1 MDFKIK
7 QYLSILQIIIQQNNL
22 TEISYA
28 CFRSSHGR
36 KREIASPFFTTSFH
50 RQIFTTREQNS
61 SRQTIR
67 HLLSSPATW
76 ESFSRWTNYRE
87 IHSSLS
93 ATNFYS
99 ALERESRR
107 IINVH
112 LESNPFSSRKQHHFL
127 SSSSQS
133 FKILENLKTLPFLDS
148 PSSLSLGKSPSKYH
162 KSKNT
167 KNFDFY
173 IITNKY
179 SRLVQSIWKIFLLNN
194 P

>member
-1 MDFKIK
+1 MNFKIK

-112 LESNPFSSRKQHHFL
+112 LESNPFSSREQYHFL
-127 SSSSQS
+127 SSSSPLK
-133 FKILENLKTLPFLDS
+133 FLKTWKLCPSLIPLPPC
-148 PSSLSLGKSPSKYH
+148 PSGNYHRNIINPKIRKTLIFILSLINIRDWFNQFGKFS
-162 KSKNT
+162 
-167 KNFDFY
+167 F
-173 IITNKY
+173 
-179 SRLVQSIWKIFLLNN
+179 
-194 P
+194 